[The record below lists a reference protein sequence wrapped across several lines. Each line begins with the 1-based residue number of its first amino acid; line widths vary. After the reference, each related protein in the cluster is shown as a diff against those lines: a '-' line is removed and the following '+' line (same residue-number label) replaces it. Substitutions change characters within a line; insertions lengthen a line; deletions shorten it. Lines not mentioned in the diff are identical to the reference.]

1 MKLHIPKELPSFET
15 LLAKLVGENS
25 ISASDSSWDHSN
37 ESVIREL
44 EKWLLGLGF
53 RCEVIPVDQQAGKY
67 NLIATLGTGSRGLVL
82 AGHTDTVPYD
92 QARWN
97 SDPFKLSFSEGKY
110 YGLGTCDMK
119 GFFPIIVEALKSMD
133 QAELN
138 EPLIIVATADEESSM
153 AGARL
158 IAQQGEL
165 QARAAV
171 IGEPTSIRPI
181 RMHKGILME
190 AVEFRGCSGH
200 SSNPDL
206 GNSAVNAVHGFL
218 GELFAFR
225 SRLQANYQNANF
237 EVSGP
242 TLNVGA
248 IHGGDSPNRI
258 CGHCQ
263 MNFDIRPLPGM
274 SVSSLHAEIDALVK
288 QTGYKYKID
297 VKHRHMVEPVP
308 AFETSRDAELV
319 KACERLTGVPA
330 EAVAFATEAPF
341 LSGMGMETVVMGAG
355 SIDQAHQPNEFL
367 AEQQV
372 GEMAKVLSSLIN
384 SYCIAQP

>member
-1 MKLHIPKELPSFET
+1 
-15 LLAKLVGENS
+15 
-25 ISASDSSWDHSN
+25 
-37 ESVIREL
+37 
-44 EKWLLGLGF
+44 
-53 RCEVIPVDQQAGKY
+53 
-67 NLIATLGTGSRGLVL
+67 
-82 AGHTDTVPYD
+82 
-92 QARWN
+92 
-97 SDPFKLSFSEGKY
+97 
-110 YGLGTCDMK
+110 
-119 GFFPIIVEALKSMD
+119 
-133 QAELN
+133 
-138 EPLIIVATADEESSM
+138 
-153 AGARL
+153 
-158 IAQQGEL
+158 
-165 QARAAV
+165 
-171 IGEPTSIRPI
+171 SIRPI